1 MPTIFYWGEDEF
13 AINQAVKN
21 LQVKLLDP
29 NWIQFNYDKINGDRN
44 EAIIEALNQA
54 MTPVFGMG
62 NRLVWLADTV
72 ICQQCSED
80 IFKELQRTLPN
91 LPENS
96 YLLLTSAKKPDSRLK
111 SSKFIQNQAEVKEFE
126 LIPPWKV
133 EEIAQRVR
141 EIAKEVGVKLT
152 PDAIELLAESVG
164 NNSRLLWMELEKL
177 RLFKNNSAGTID
189 KKDILSL
196 VNASNQSSLQL
207 ASAILKRET
216 GKALELVN
224 ELLNRNEN
232 PLAITA
238 TLGGQFR
245 TWAIVKLKI
254 EEGEKDDK
262 NIAAAAEIANPKRLY
277 FIRKEIQSF
286 SSKQLLATLPI
297 LLELEYR
304 LKRGAEP
311 LATLQTKIIELCCLL
326 VT

>member
-29 NWIQFNYDKINGDRN
+29 NWIQFNYDKINGDRH
-44 EAIIEALNQA
+44 EAIIEAFNQA

-80 IFKELQRTLPN
+80 ILKELQRTLPN

-152 PDAIELLAESVG
+152 PDAIELLAEAVG

-216 GKALELVN
+216 GKSLELVN

-254 EEGEKDDK
+254 EEGEKDEK